1 MVIIYGVLI
10 LAFFVASMGVVRLLD
25 KLRSIK

>member
-1 MVIIYGVLI
+1 MVIIYLFI
-10 LAFFVASMGVVRLLD
+10 IIAFFMVSVGVVHLLD

>member
-1 MVIIYGVLI
+1 MIVIYLFII
-10 LAFFVASMGVVRLLD
+10 IAFFMASMGMVHLLD

>member
-1 MVIIYGVLI
+1 MVIIYLVI
-10 LAFFVASMGVVRLLD
+10 IIAFFMASMGVVHLLD